1 MLLLTWAPVS
11 ATMRAMTIR
20 TRFAPSP
27 TGPLHLGNLRTALF
41 SALFARR
48 HGGRFLLRIED
59 TDLERSRDEFL
70 SKMLDDLRWTGLDW
84 DEGPEADGDHG
95 PYLQSQRAAVY
106 AHHFEGLL
114 TRGLAYHCFCSDE
127 RLKLERKA
135 QLAAGRPPRYS
146 GICARLSADEA
157 EARLARGERATLR
170 FRIPAGR
177 EVAFD
182 DIARGPQRFASD
194 EIGDFVIRRSDGTP
208 AFFFSNALDDALMG
222 ITHVLRGED
231 HLANTP
237 RQLLLLEALDL
248 PAPAYGHLPLLVGDD
263 GAPLSKRHRTGS
275 LEDLRAAGFLPLA
288 LLNHLARLGHHYED
302 DVLLDLDGLAAGFG
316 LERVGR
322 AAARH
327 DEAQLRHWQ
336 RLAVNA
342 LDDDAMWDWISGDS
356 HMHGAALRAAIPPGR
371 ESAFVQ
377 AMRDNLLL
385 PHDARVWAERL
396 FADMPV
402 LDEAAATA
410 LRDAGRKFFDAAL
423 DALEAQPQDYRAFVA
438 SLSAAS
444 GCRGKAL
451 YAPLRAA
458 LTGTLDGP
466 ELVRVWALLGPA
478 AVRERLEAALDRGQT

>member
-1 MLLLTWAPVS
+1 MSV
-11 ATMRAMTIR
+11 R

-27 TGPLHLGNLRTALF
+27 TGSLHLGNLRTALF

-59 TDLERSRDEFL
+59 TDLERSCDEFL
-70 SKMLDDLRWTGLDW
+70 SKMLDDLRWAGLAW
-84 DEGPEADGDHG
+84 DEGPEAGGDHS
-95 PYLQSQRAAVY
+95 PWLQSQRSPVY
-106 AHHFEGLL
+106 RHHFDALA
-114 TRGLAYHCFCSDE
+114 TRGLAYYCFCSDE
-127 RLKLERKA
+127 RLRLERKA
-135 QLAAGRPPRYS
+135 QLAAGRPPRYA
-146 GICARLSADEA
+146 GTCTRIPA
-157 EARLARGERATLR
+157 EAAEERLAQGERATLR
-170 FRIPAGR
+170 FRVPPGR
-177 EVAFD
+177 EVVFED
-182 DIARGPQRFASD
+182 LVRGVQRFRSD
-194 EIGDFVIRRSDGTP
+194 DIGDFVIRRSDGTP

-222 ITHVLRGED
+222 VTHVLRGED

-248 PAPAYGHLPLLVGDD
+248 PAPGYGHLPLLVGDD
-263 GAPLSKRHRTGS
+263 GAPLSKRHGTGS

-302 DVLLDLDGLAAGFG
+302 DALLDLDGLAAGFG
-316 LERVGR
+316 LERIGC

-327 DEAQLRHWQ
+327 DETQLRHWQ

-377 AMRDNLLL
+377 VMRDNLLL
-385 PHDARVWAERL
+385 PLDARIWAERL
-396 FADMPV
+396 FAATPV
-402 LDEAAATA
+402 PDEAAATA
-410 LRDAGRKFFDAAL
+410 MRDAGRKFFDAAL
-423 DALEAQPQDYRAFVA
+423 DALEAQPEDYRAFA
-438 SLSAAS
+438 ALLSAGS

-466 ELVRVWALLGPA
+466 ELVRVWALLGSNALHARLTAAREQAPA
-478 AVRERLEAALDRGQT
+478 